1 MRLRHIEV
9 FYAVYRTGSVTG
21 AAQELNVSQPSVSK
35 VLRHAEDQLGYPL
48 FRRNKGRLEP
58 TEAAHELFGEVDEV
72 YRQVR
77 SLRQTA
83 KNIGARRGG
92 HIRLGLLPSLG
103 FGVIPEAIARL
114 RDEHPDVSFELDT
127 LHSRDIASSLHER
140 ELDLAI
146 GYGSAAKSRLAV
158 RQVGEIELLV
168 AARKADFVPAGGVV
182 DFEDLDGR
190 DFIGLRDSGP
200 SGAVLLDE
208 IDRLGITPREVVT
221 ARTYYV
227 ALALVQRGVGLT
239 VVDEFTARS
248 MPGADVGFYPF
259 RKPVVSPVS
268 AYFLR
273 DNPAAELLTGFLDT
287 VEETLGAKP
296 DPRA

>member
-48 FRRNKGRLEP
+48 FRRRKGRLEP

-72 YRQVR
+72 YRLVR
-77 SLRQTA
+77 SLRRTA
-83 KNIGARRGG
+83 KNIGSRRGG

-103 FGVIPEAIARL
+103 FGVIPEAIAKL
-114 RDEHPDVSFELDT
+114 RTEHPDVSFELDT
-127 LHSRDIASSLHER
+127 LHSRDIASSLYER
-140 ELDLAI
+140 ECDLAI
-146 GYGSAAKSRLAV
+146 GYGTAAKSRLAV
-158 RQVGEIELLV
+158 RQIGEIELLV
-168 AARKADFVPAGGVV
+168 AARKDQFVPADGLV
-182 DFEDLDGR
+182 DIEALSGR

-200 SGAVLLDE
+200 AGAALVDE
-208 IDRLGITPREVVT
+208 IDRLGVLPREVVT

-227 ALALVQRGVGLT
+227 ALALAKRGVGLT
-239 VVDEFTARS
+239 VVDEFTARN
-248 MPGADVGFYPF
+248 MPSEEIGFYRF
-259 RKPVVSPVS
+259 RNPIVAPVS

-273 DNPAAELLTGFLDT
+273 EHADAPLIAAFLDT
-287 VEETLGAKP
+287 VETVLGTRSAS
-296 DPRA
+296 RS

>member
-48 FRRNKGRLEP
+48 FRRHKGRLEP
-58 TEAAHELFGEVDEV
+58 TDAAHELFGDVDEV

-92 HIRLGLLPSLG
+92 HIKLGLLPSLG

-114 RDEHPDVSFELDT
+114 RDQHSDVSFELDT
-127 LHSRDIASSLHER
+127 LHSRDIATSLHER
-140 ELDLAI
+140 EFDLAI

-158 RQVGEIELLV
+158 RQVGEIELLL
-168 AARKADFVPAGGVV
+168 AARKTDFVPADGLV
-182 DFEDLDGR
+182 DIEDLDGR

-200 SGAVLLDE
+200 SGAVLVDE
-208 IDRLGITPREVVT
+208 IDRLGIAPREIVT

-248 MPGADVGFYPF
+248 MPGDEIGFYPF
-259 RKPVVSPVS
+259 RKPVVAPVS
-268 AYFLR
+268 AYYLGE
-273 DNPAAELLTGFLDT
+273 NVEAGLLTAFLDT
-287 VEETLGAKP
+287 VEAILTAKP
-296 DPRA
+296 ELRA

>member
-114 RDEHPDVSFELDT
+114 R
-127 LHSRDIASSLHER
+127 A
-140 ELDLAI
+140 
-146 GYGSAAKSRLAV
+146 
-158 RQVGEIELLV
+158 
-168 AARKADFVPAGGVV
+168 
-182 DFEDLDGR
+182 
-190 DFIGLRDSGP
+190 
-200 SGAVLLDE
+200 
-208 IDRLGITPREVVT
+208 PREHT
-221 ARTYYV
+221 QAPTPP
-227 ALALVQRGVGLT
+227 LA
-239 VVDEFTARS
+239 A
-248 MPGADVGFYPF
+248 ADRCDRP
-259 RKPVVSPVS
+259 
-268 AYFLR
+268 R
-273 DNPAAELLTGFLDT
+273 DCQQHREPNRCGRPSSY
-287 VEETLGAKP
+287 
-296 DPRA
+296 